1 MRYFMRSKDTDLK
14 SWYPSFTDK
23 ALEYEEI
30 SCTGKNIA
38 DGVEAL
44 IGAFF
49 LSNNLRKTL
58 QWLSDIHL
66 VPMEQ
71 ASLLEIYPD
80 EDLTF

>member
-1 MRYFMRSKDTDLK
+1 MRSKDTDLK

-66 VPMEQ
+66 VPME
-71 ASLLEIYPD
+71 
-80 EDLTF
+80 